1 MLGVRRHLGSAVMEP
16 ADQALLDE
24 LLGHEDELQFT
35 TFTNVTAWAIGTA
48 LVEAAR
54 QLGAAVTVDIRRGD
68 WVIFHHAM
76 DGTTPDNTVWVER
89 KIRTVQRFRHSS
101 YYLGNYYK
109 LHHGGFEAK
118 TGLSLQEYAAHGGCF
133 PIIIRDAGMIGTITV
148 SGLPQAQDHA
158 LVVDVLRAHLGSH
171 R

>member
-1 MLGVRRHLGSAVMEP
+1 MEP

-24 LLGHEDELQFT
+24 LLGHEDELQFS
-35 TFTNVTAWAIGTA
+35 TFTNDTAWAIGTA

-54 QLGAAVTVDIRRGD
+54 GVGAAVTVDIRRGD

-76 DGTTPDNTVWVER
+76 EGTTPDNTAWVER
-89 KIRTVQRFRHSS
+89 KIRAVQRFRHSS
-101 YYLGNYYK
+101 YYLGKFYW
-109 LHHGGFEAK
+109 LHYGGFEAK

-133 PIIIRDAGMIGTITV
+133 PILIRDAGMIGTITV

-158 LVVDVLRAHLGSH
+158 LVVDVLRAHVPTSRWLSGQ
-171 R
+171 

>member
-1 MLGVRRHLGSAVMEP
+1 MEP
-16 ADQALLDE
+16 EEQALLDE
-24 LLGHEDELQFT
+24 LLAHEDELQFS
-35 TFTNVTAWAIGTA
+35 TFTNDTAWTVGTA
-48 LVEAAR
+48 LVDAAWR
-54 QLGAAVTVDIRRGD
+54 AGAAVTVDIRRGD

-76 DGTTPDNTVWVER
+76 EGTTPDNTVWIER

-101 YYLGNYYK
+101 FYLGTYYR
-109 LHHGGFEAK
+109 LHHGGFESK

-133 PIIIRDAGMIGTITV
+133 PILVRNAGMIGTITV

-158 LVVDVLRAHLGSH
+158 LVVDVLRAHLQPQ